1 MSRYRG
7 PRFKKIRRLGA
18 LPGLTNKRP
27 KAEKDLINQ
36 SRFVKKSQYRIR
48 LEEKQKLRF
57 HYGLTERQ
65 LLKYIRI
72 AGKAKGSTG
81 QVLLQLL
88 EMRLDN
94 ILFRLGMA
102 LTIPAAR
109 QLVNHRHVLVNG
121 HIVDIP
127 SYRCKPLDIITAKD
141 KQQSRTLIQNSL
153 NSSPH
158 AKIPNHLTLDLFQY
172 KGIVNQIINSKW
184 VGLKIN
190 ELLIDPISY
199 FSWRIRSSRGLWLTD
214 IAHHHLAIVF
224 LLIIAGH
231 MYRTNFG
238 IGHSI
243 KDILDAHK
251 LRGNDWS
258 L

>member
-27 KAEKDLINQ
+27 RTESDLRNQ
-36 SRFVKKSQYRIR
+36 SRSGKKSQYCIR

-65 LLKYIRI
+65 LIQYVRI
-72 AGKAKGSTG
+72 ARKAKGSTG

-102 LTIPAAR
+102 STIPAAR
-109 QLVNHRHVLVNG
+109 QLVNHRHILVNG
-121 HIVDIP
+121 RIVDIP
-127 SYRCKPLDIITAKD
+127 SYRCKPRDIITSKD
-141 KQQSRTLIQNSL
+141 NQKSRALIQNSL
-153 NSSPH
+153 ESSPH
-158 AKIPNHLTLDLFQY
+158 EEVPNHLTLDPSPY
-172 KGIVNQIINSKW
+172 SKGLVNQIIDTKW

-190 ELLIDPISY
+190 EFLVIEY
-199 FSWRIRSSRGLWLTD
+199 YSRQ
-214 IAHHHLAIVF
+214 
-224 LLIIAGH
+224 
-231 MYRTNFG
+231 TN
-238 IGHSI
+238 
-243 KDILDAHK
+243 
-251 LRGNDWS
+251 
-258 L
+258 

>member
-18 LPGLTNKRP
+18 LPGLTSKRP
-27 KAEKDLINQ
+27 RSESSLRSQPRSGK
-36 SRFVKKSQYRIR
+36 RSQYRIR

-65 LLKYIRI
+65 LLRYVRI

-102 LTIPAAR
+102 STIPGAR

-121 HIVDIP
+121 RIVDIP
-127 SYRCKPLDIITAKD
+127 SYRCKPRDIITTRNEQRSKV
-141 KQQSRTLIQNSL
+141 LVQNSMDSASREEL
-153 NSSPH
+153 P
-158 AKIPNHLTLDLFQY
+158 KHLTLDSSQY
-172 KGIVNQIINSKW
+172 KGVVNQIIDSKW

-190 ELLIDPISY
+190 ELLVVEY
-199 FSWRIRSSRGLWLTD
+199 YSRQT
-214 IAHHHLAIVF
+214 
-224 LLIIAGH
+224 
-231 MYRTNFG
+231 
-238 IGHSI
+238 
-243 KDILDAHK
+243 
-251 LRGNDWS
+251 
-258 L
+258 